1 MYKSCVRY
9 VHNIPSFYIK
19 VKSMKLF
26 YCIYVYIYVLCCNFA
41 RSGKAGWY
49 VYENKTDSVFC
60 IIRKKDKRKE
70 KIEIDPRDDFE
81 KGGIPD
87 EHTSPLTS
95 YDVIRAGKG
104 LTRRIFANSSDSASE
119 KEP

>member
-1 MYKSCVRY
+1 MSIFTYY
-9 VHNIPSFYIK
+9 VVILHADVSLK
-19 VKSMKLF
+19 
-26 YCIYVYIYVLCCNFA
+26 
-41 RSGKAGWY
+41 
-49 VYENKTDSVFC
+49 NKTDSVFY
-60 IIRKKDKRKE
+60 IIRKEKRKE
-70 KIEIDPRDDFE
+70 KKIEIDRRDEFE

>member
-1 MYKSCVRY
+1 M
-9 VHNIPSFYIK
+9 
-19 VKSMKLF
+19 
-26 YCIYVYIYVLCCNFA
+26 
-41 RSGKAGWY
+41 
-49 VYENKTDSVFC
+49 FC
-60 IIRKKDKRKE
+60 IIRKKKKE
-70 KIEIDPRDDFE
+70 KIEIDRRDEFE

-95 YDVIRAGKG
+95 YDAIRAGKG